1 MNQYQ
6 IRIESSRENQGQAVT
21 WGRMEIQMFTANGMN
36 ETFVLTQE
44 GDELKEGGSIQV
56 RLR

>member
-1 MNQYQ
+1 
-6 IRIESSRENQGQAVT
+6 
-21 WGRMEIQMFTANGMN
+21 MFAANGMN

-56 RLR
+56 R